1 MRISGKVASVAGLF
15 ALCALPALAQQNVT
29 VPVPAGKSPVWYA
42 WAPKPKAAL
51 PPYGPNKPVTRLPEV
66 LAAHKGQASW
76 NADVVQTK
84 RWSGKW
90 IQMAPGEKTRPQ
102 FWGDDRTLWVVW
114 SGQIRFNI
122 EGQQP
127 FVATKGFLVQVPYR
141 VPYSL
146 ETVGNEPSLRFEV
159 THAGKLPSYPAAPG
173 DQPPPNPPGYH
184 YIKVSYNGSH
194 DGYNDANRPYIDFMK
209 DYVAA
214 SPNAPNASNNL
225 PRLFANDDDTLSA
238 IIRGMGVPTPP
249 ETNRGHFH
257 IGNDEFWFILE
268 GKIDYLIE
276 DVGLITADPGDV
288 VFVPPSRWHRASWH
302 AGQMDTRLSFNS
314 RPTML
319 HAYAENA
326 NGTQ

>member
-1 MRISGKVASVAGLF
+1 MRISGKLLGAVSL
-15 ALCALPALAQQNVT
+15 LTLSALPALAQQNVT
-29 VPVPAGKSPVWYA
+29 VPVPAGKSPVWMG
-42 WAPKPKAAL
+42 WAPKPTTATL

-76 NADVVQTK
+76 TQDVIQTK
-84 RWSGKW
+84 RYHAQL
-90 IQMAPGEKTRPQ
+90 IQMAPGEKTRTQ

-122 EGQQP
+122 QGQAP

-146 ETVGNEPSLRFEV
+146 ETVGSEPSLRFEV
-159 THAGKLPSYPAAPG
+159 THTGRLPSYPFVAGEA
-173 DQPPPNPPGYH
+173 PPPKPPGFH

-194 DGYNDANRPYIDFMK
+194 DDYNEHNRPYIDFMK
-209 DYVAA
+209 DYVVAH
-214 SPNAPNASNNL
+214 PNGPNESH
-225 PRLFANDDDTLSA
+225 LFSDDDDSLSD

-268 GKIDYLIE
+268 GKCDYLIE
-276 DVGLITADPGDV
+276 GIGLLTADAGDI

-302 AGQMDTRLSFNS
+302 EGQMDTRLSFNT
-314 RPTML
+314 RPSML
-319 HAYAENA
+319 HNFGENA
-326 NGTQ
+326 NGRQ